1 MLSSVPASTTSHLLA
16 YLRQTEHATE
26 TSAPLLLRPR
36 IYSWGPPPLFCRER
50 CDGWGLVHQQP
61 VQTQLLDDLAELVEI
76 HRLLNVTVRAQVV
89 AVHHVLFFPRRGE
102 DNHGDDFRVRAIF
115 DRAQHCQTI
124 DLGEF
129 LILLDLKLPKVDG
142 LTVLR
147 AI

>member
-1 MLSSVPASTTSHLLA
+1 MLSSVPAGTTSHLLA

-76 HRLLNVTVRAQVV
+76 HRFLNARSTSRPSTLGSFRSRRINLTGHAGPRSLEAPRPNRYSSAFSPSRA
-89 AVHHVLFFPRRGE
+89 
-102 DNHGDDFRVRAIF
+102 
-115 DRAQHCQTI
+115 T
-124 DLGEF
+124 
-129 LILLDLKLPKVDG
+129 
-142 LTVLR
+142 
-147 AI
+147 